1 MAIPDPLLAFSDQ
14 TAALVERTAKSIV
27 AVQGG
32 AHRAV
37 SGIFWRPGVVVTA
50 EEALEGDDNI
60 TVLLAGGQKVAA
72 TLAGRDPSTDVA
84 ALRIEA
90 PDVPAITAAEAPAVR
105 AGQLALAVGNYE
117 GAPVAGL
124 GVVAYVG
131 GPWQSFRGGAIDS
144 FLRLDLG
151 LSPSAEGGAVIDA
164 GGSVL
169 GMAVFG
175 PRRRVLAIPSSTI
188 NRALDQLLAKGHVSR
203 GYLGAGLQ
211 PIRGGRRA
219 DPAQASGVR
228 GILVVNID
236 PQGPA
241 ARGGMFVGDI
251 VTAWNGKPIERVR
264 EIMRLLGPDSIGTT
278 VELGLLRAGAPTSLR
293 VTIGER
299 PLA

>member
-1 MAIPDPLLAFSDQ
+1 MAHPEALLAFSDQ
-14 TAALVERTAKSIV
+14 TADLVERTAKSIV
-27 AVQGG
+27 AVRGG
-32 AHRAV
+32 SRPI
-37 SGIFWRPGVVVTA
+37 SGILWRPGVVVTA

-60 TVLLAGGQKVAA
+60 TVTAPGGQKVTA

-84 ALRIEA
+84 ALRVQA
-90 PDVPAITAAEAPAVR
+90 DGFPAIQLADASAPR

-131 GPWQSFRGGAIDS
+131 GPWQSFRGGTIDS

-151 LSPSAEGGAVIDA
+151 LSPSAEGGAVID
-164 GGSVL
+164 GRGTVL

-175 PRRRVLAIPSSTI
+175 PRHRVLAIPASTV

-203 GYLGAGLQ
+203 GYFGAGLQ
-211 PIRGGRRA
+211 PIRSGRGSEGTA
-219 DPAQASGVR
+219 ANGVR
-228 GILVVNID
+228 GILVANID

-241 ARGGMFVGDI
+241 ARAGMFVGDI
-251 VTAWNGKPIERVR
+251 ITAWNGKPIERVR
-264 EIMRLLGPDSIGTT
+264 DIMRHLGPESAGTT
-278 VELGLLRAGAPTSLR
+278 AELGILRGGAPTSLK
-293 VTIGER
+293 VVLGER